1 MRVCFCRLVC
11 VFVFV
16 CRLGGH
22 GCRTRP
28 VQGLPM
34 VYPLTLTEPPN
45 PPPLFLC
52 LFPTPARGHER
63 SPQPP
68 AKKNAKKT
76 KARSFR
82 LKLRGI
88 TPDGA
93 LLPNVR
99 VLVGEVIDC
108 MASNGRWFQTEISEI
123 ETVRPPGGSGGG
135 SKSKVGCAVICP
147 IPVFTTMDRN

>member
-45 PPPLFLC
+45 PPLSLSLPISHTSTW
-52 LFPTPARGHER
+52 PREVAATAGEKTRRKHE
-63 SPQPP
+63 
-68 AKKNAKKT
+68 
-76 KARSFR
+76 RSFR

-108 MASNGRWFQTEISEI
+108 MDSNGRWFQTEISEI
-123 ETVRPPGGSGGG
+123 ETVRPP
-135 SKSKVGCAVICP
+135 
-147 IPVFTTMDRN
+147 